1 LLPQRECIAFHEA
14 GHAVVYWWLGR
25 RFECVSIERRCV
37 EGKGGIVPRAEVDA
51 VIMCWLAGPLAEQ
64 YFARGGQL
72 PAESGNA
79 AANDEAQALGW
90 ARERDRF
97 VIDSRE
103 TDPRCGLAAEELAER
118 LRALTRDLLG
128 HAPLWS
134 GVQAVAR
141 ELLKRDPLSY
151 HEVSAI
157 LENEGLRRKEPR
169 ELGPWFPRKEW
180 A

>member
-1 LLPQRECIAFHEA
+1 MVLPPEYIAFHEA

-25 RFECVSIERRCV
+25 WFECVSIARRCV
-37 EGKGGIVPRAEVDA
+37 EGKGGIVLRAEVDA
-51 VIMCWLAGPLAEQ
+51 VIMCMLAGPLAEQ

-79 AANDEAQALGW
+79 AANDEAQALEW
-90 ARERDRF
+90 ARVRDEF
-97 VIDSRE
+97 AIVFRE
-103 TDPRCGLAAEELAER
+103 TDPRYGLTPEELAER

-151 HEVSAI
+151 DEVSAI
-157 LENEGLRRKEPR
+157 LENKGLVRGVPR
-169 ELGPWFPRKEW
+169 ELGPWFPRKGET
-180 A
+180 